1 MRAPPLLLLVV
12 ILVSAGSL
20 ASSENAKAALSRIV
34 VTLEEYNACD
44 VGNSLQSCATV
55 AKCYGRR
62 LILDLQG
69 CPDENR
75 ADLPSAETWIR
86 GLLLPQSGAV
96 VVMVEEDAVFT
107 LSQYDDGG
115 STTVNEMAEYLEAN
129 MQAIQA
135 WGNDSTIMSYD
146 SNATDYATPS
156 DNSSYTS
163 SGQAMYEWNL
173 DMIDAFNTWQ
183 KYSTSGEKYT
193 VALLDSGIS
202 ETVLPAFGGRIVDGY
217 DFISDPDLAMD
228 MDGRDAGYFDPGDG
242 SETFCP
248 GKPSSWHGSRVASVL
263 AANFSG
269 YLGASPGAYVM
280 PVRVLGRCGSGYA
293 SDVAD
298 AIVWAAGG
306 TINGLDRV
314 AGENGDDGRQRVISM
329 SFAGR
334 GRCPSYMQSAVNLA
348 LSNNVTLFAAAGN
361 DPTLL
366 ASEHFPANCRGVISV
381 GALDFRMVMASYS
394 SRGADIYMPG
404 GDAVRPVPCLSYNM
418 EQQGC
423 IGTSIAVPQALLPVM
438 LDVIHLDSIRSLSDP
453 YDQQEPWD
461 PSSSNPLLDA
471 AALTLVDAP
480 STVAVYPPKAL
491 GVYLSST
498 DPPANPYTMTGQA
511 YGNGVYTVSWG
522 GTSHDT
528 YPIIY
533 AFVQGAPYAVW
544 TDTSYSAGVFSLGT
558 GLVAGYNG
566 DWISLSMPDYVVLKN
581 VVIVGRSDSNS
592 GRAPLDYRIY
602 GAGAD
607 NVWNQLIAVPSAS
620 YTSYT
625 TTSPDSVSSV
635 AYNKFAMVVYKLLST
650 SMSTLNFVSIR
661 FNANIVS
668 PCAAGTYKYS
678 ATQCALCSEGTYSSA
693 TGATSSSTCQN
704 CPAGTYS
711 GTQGATSSAACVS
724 CSTGTYSAAGSST
737 CTNCPAGTY
746 ASSTGAT
753 ACTPCPAGTYSTAVG
768 ASSSSTCNNAC
779 AAGTYS
785 LAGSSTCTSCPAG
798 GYSLGPVSSCTP
810 TATQVPETVNKI
822 FAAQGDAFVLLASN
836 QVKGWGNNDVG
847 QLGYGDT
854 VNRGE
859 TVSSMGSN
867 LGYLN
872 FGTGLTVQDAD
883 FGGEHGCAIVGGGT
897 KVRCWGKNSFG
908 SQGMGFNP
916 SYGTA
921 LYWIGDAPGEMGNAL
936 ADVDLGTEFSTGQVT
951 ASKISCGNLYSCV
964 LFSNGKAKCWGY
976 DYMGA
981 LGQGIIM
988 TRGDEPG
995 EMGDNLA
1002 FLDVG
1007 VGKTISKIST
1017 GDAHACA
1024 ILNDNT
1030 LKCWGYNWYG
1040 MVGIGT
1046 MDAVTS
1052 PTAVNVGGLTLK
1064 DIVCGQYHTC
1074 AILSDN
1080 TLKCWGYNSAGQLG
1094 QGHTNHLGDGAGEM
1108 GTSLLAINLGTG
1120 KTAKKVS
1127 MGYDYTC
1134 AILSDDTVKCW
1145 GQNNAGQLGYGD
1157 KVLRGD
1163 GPGEMG
1169 DALPTVD
1176 VGTGRYVVDIECY
1189 YASTCAKLD
1198 DGSIKCWGLASNG
1211 RLGRGVAPGAYGS
1224 STYNVGDEAGEMG
1237 SALLVTDIGSATVM
1251 SVCPFV
1257 GGSANCTNC
1266 SAGFYSNVQGAS
1278 SNATCANQCPAGTY
1292 SLAGASSCTPCPLG
1306 TYSSQLGASACASCP
1321 AGNSTASTGSLYAS
1335 QCLPSYSRLSTR
1347 TVPTVA
1353 LTGYSTTI
1361 TGQSFGNGVYT
1372 IQCADTYSPIC
1383 TNAFDRTTTAY
1394 WTLYSASGSHLYSGG
1409 VYMGTYDLATD
1420 GYKGHWAT
1428 ISFPFEMTPQS
1439 IKVTGYSTSTFWPK
1453 VYRFYGKKVG
1463 SSSWE
1468 ILRDETNAAYTGS
1481 DHVGAVTSSPVALY
1495 DTFGFEVKQL
1505 MGSAT
1510 GGYVAELGITGIV
1523 SEGCPAGMYA
1533 IDSTLC
1539 IACPAG
1545 TSSSAGATSIASC
1558 IPCSAGSY
1566 ATSVG
1571 TPSCTLCPAG
1581 TFSTATGANSSSVCQ
1596 SCPAGTYSATVGG
1609 TNSSACV
1616 GCPLNTYSTAVG
1628 ASNVSACLS
1637 CPMGYIT
1644 ASVGGTLCVEKPP
1657 TQSLTMRVSTDRL
1670 FPPTLPA
1677 DNFGAPDCSTSTTV
1691 SGQAYGNGAYSWQW
1705 STSYDNTCTYNPGRI
1720 WRAPDLT
1727 PWGCGIWYTQ
1737 VVQYSSIGPYTGSL
1751 YLAETTYKGEWIWL
1765 KLPAAYTLSKI
1776 RLNADSNNFNY
1787 RPIDYRIYGKNGA
1800 GAWTQVMDVTNAEYT
1815 SNTHESPI
1823 SSSTSSYDTF
1833 GFAVN
1838 KVAPSSN
1845 GLVICRLWFIAKDLS
1860 ACAAGTYALNTTY
1873 CMECPA
1879 GTYNSVVD
1887 NTASSCTLCPAGTAS
1902 KYTGMATSAACASCA
1917 AGWYADTAGSTNC
1930 TQCPAGRYS
1939 SSLGTTNCT
1948 LCSGGTY
1955 SAVVGATS
1963 SATCQT
1969 CPAGTFSTNG
1979 STSCTTCP
1987 AGTFSAAGAASCTPC
2002 PAGTY
2007 APSPGQAGSC
2017 TACPLGSYAT
2027 TTTCTPC
2034 PAGTFTTMSGASSV
2048 QACYSAC
2055 GAGNYSAAGSTSCS
2069 MCPAGSYS
2077 SPAGTSCPSPTDP
2090 VTVQNTLSC
2099 GTSHTCAVISNGSV
2113 LCWGGGTSGQLGNG
2127 QVPGSQLT
2135 PVAATGITN
2144 AVQVDAGNSHTCAV
2158 LKTGAIMCWGDSA
2171 SGKLGNGASSG
2182 IYSSPVQVT
2191 GITKGVAV
2199 CTSMSSTCA
2208 LLSDRTVAC
2217 WGNALNGVLGNND
2230 ITNTIYA
2237 TPVAVLNLQDAVQ
2250 IAGADAHYCAMRATG
2265 GVVCWGTAGNGRLG
2279 NGVTSGSYG
2288 TPVTVTGLTNAIYID
2303 SAGSHTCAVRSD
2315 RSVACWGSGG
2325 DYRLGYSLTLV
2336 TDMSTPATV
2345 LSVQNIATV
2354 FLGNLHSC
2362 VVTTSGALSC
2372 WGNNGNGQVGIGN
2385 YNTPI
2390 NTPRTVLNIDAGT
2403 GVAFASGVF
2412 HSCVSLKNS
2421 SIICWGNGGSGRLGN
2436 GLTATQNTPVI
2447 ATSVGS
2453 QQVPSPTPT
2462 CTVVPGPSSCSTCE
2476 AGKYSATA
2484 GQGVCTA
2491 CAAGTYSTS
2500 ANSTSCTPCGAGT
2513 YLPTTG
2519 SNSSGACLP
2528 CPAGT
2533 YSAGPGASNCTPC
2546 ATGTYNPNSSATSCI
2561 SCPVNTY
2568 ATSTGASSVQQC
2580 VASVPFPTVWVSRV
2594 MPPASLGC
2602 TADAT
2607 TKTATLTGQAYGNG
2621 LYSVDW
2627 SSYYNGYNNF
2637 KCAFDK
2643 SYSQRGMTGQQC
2655 YGVDGFCSGSDLNSD
2670 GYQGAWVSITMPMS
2684 VRPTQIKLVQQYNA
2698 MMNTRNYRIYA
2709 KNTGMAKWDVL
2720 ATVTD
2725 AVFISSDSSTNYTWS
2740 PSDNLPSYNSF
2751 AIEVNRIVAG
2761 YGAFYV
2767 EMALSEI
2774 IITGDEPT
2782 LGSCSAGTYSF
2793 ASTTCILCPA
2803 GTASSAV
2810 GATSNSTCA
2819 ACPTGSYSQAAG
2831 SSACVDC
2838 GAGTY
2843 SAQQGATSS
2852 AACQVCP
2859 AGTYSA
2865 ARSAQCTS
2873 CPAGTYSSAGSTQC
2887 TTCATGKYSLANS
2900 ANCTDCPAG
2909 TYGSSAGSGN
2919 CTACPAG
2926 YASSTTG
2933 ATSNATCAMCTVG
2946 RYASAGS
2953 SSCAKC
2959 PYGTYANGNGTAAC
2973 TSCPGNTSTPFV
2985 GSTYCKCSPASAPPA
3000 TYRKYPPAG
3009 LQEYSWTLSNM
3020 GYGNGLYTILYSTKD
3035 ARAGTRELKIAFDGN
3050 DGIYSGMAEEGA
3062 YWGAGGTYSSGS
3074 NSAIVPGYSGDWIA
3088 LQMPDKVAYAYLR
3101 LYFSTVMNYRVYGRN
3116 SDNLAAGWTL
3126 LQEVIGAVYTSNVHL
3141 SPTISSSSKY
3151 DTLALAV
3158 GAVSS
3163 ANQVQMQ
3170 ELTFYAAAAGSCL
3183 AGTFAVD
3190 DPTVSLC
3197 LACYPSTYSASSGG
3211 VGEGSCTQCPAG
3223 KYSGAYGAS
3232 SCTSCPAGYWSTEVA
3247 AVDASTCQACGAG
3260 SASVPGSTSCTTCAP
3275 GYYATVGSATCT
3287 ACPAGSYSTL
3297 NGASPSC
3304 TVCPAG
3310 TYSSQGSASCTPC
3323 AAGTA
3328 SPSANQTSSAACAT
3342 CPAGYYSTS
3351 GSPQCIL
3358 CPIGSYSTAP
3368 SASQCTS
3375 CPAGTSTLL
3384 AGSTSSAPCLPV
3396 VSRYLDRRIPPA
3408 PGLPLSGSSTSATV
3422 TGLSFGNGVY
3432 TVATSSTYNTQN
3444 PIHAFDGTTTN
3455 YLTLGSTT
3463 NAADRY
3469 SYAIY
3474 NGALDFAS
3482 DGFKGHWVSI
3492 VAPSGVSMLPY
3503 AVYIKGSVSIDYNP
3517 GVYRMYGRRV
3527 GSSTWEVLRNESASV
3542 TTYNGSAE
3550 HLGVISDPAPRAQY
3564 YDSFAI
3570 EVSQM
3575 QGVPSALDVQYG
3587 IIYDMYF
3594 VGYEV
3599 GNCSA
3604 GTYAVSN
3611 AQCLHCPAGTASSTV
3626 GATSNATCAT
3636 CGTGTYS
3643 NGTGAPLCTPCA
3655 GGTASAATGA
3665 SSPSTCQTCG
3675 AGTYAAPGSATCT
3688 QCPAGTYAT
3697 SAGTSTCTPC
3707 GAGTYS
3713 TAVGATASSTCQS
3726 CPSGTYSTTVGA
3738 TASSTCIS
3746 CPAGTYASSFVVGG
3760 KSQNETCFP
3769 CGTGTYSTALGAL
3782 GNATCTNCPIGKF
3795 SAVTGASALSMC
3807 LACPQG
3813 TYADA
3818 TGTSQCKACPAGTYS
3833 TATSATS
3840 SSTCQACPAGSYSEP
3855 GSSTCTLCP
3864 YGTYSTSSGTAQCT
3878 QCPQGYNTDQPGATT
3893 PTLCNNI
3900 VARDPP
3906 GSACPAGTY
3915 AYSSTQCMGCPIG
3928 TYYGGTGAAS
3938 SSACQSC
3945 PTGTYANVTGQSAC
3959 TQCPAGTASSATKAT
3974 SVATCAICPAGT
3986 YSGVAASSCT
3996 NCAAGTYATSA
4007 GTSTCTSCAAGTYS
4021 TAVGASLA
4029 STCQSCVAGT
4039 YSTTVGASSSATCQ
4053 SCVAGTYSTVVGAS
4067 SSATCQSCAA
4077 GTYSTVVGASSSST
4091 CQSCAAGTYS
4101 TVVGASSSATCQS
4114 CIAGTYSTTVGASSN
4129 ATCVACIAGTYST
4142 TVGAVSASTCQSCVA
4157 GKYSS
4162 TVGASSSS
4170 TCQSCPAGSYSTV
4183 VGANTWLT
4191 CQSCVAG
4198 TYSGTVAAPSSD
4210 YCLQC
4215 TSGTY
4220 STSVGA
4226 TSSATCQPCD
4236 AGTYSTVYGAP
4247 SSATCTPCRTGTYS
4261 TVVGASSSSTCLE
4274 CPAGTFSN
4282 VAGASTWS
4290 TCAACPDGSYA
4301 STAGSTACTQC
4312 VSGSATRLN
4321 R

>member
-1 MRAPPLLLLVV
+1 MRYSVCTDPGTFLNTNTGLCQACPVGTFKVGTSTVTSCTMCPAGSFSPTTGSANCSNC
-12 ILVSAGSL
+12 SAGSF
-20 ASSENAKAALSRIV
+20 SS
-34 VTLEEYNACD
+34 
-44 VGNSLQSCATV
+44 
-55 AKCYGRR
+55 
-62 LILDLQG
+62 
-69 CPDENR
+69 
-75 ADLPSAETWIR
+75 
-86 GLLLPQSGAV
+86 
-96 VVMVEEDAVFT
+96 
-107 LSQYDDGG
+107 
-115 STTVNEMAEYLEAN
+115 
-129 MQAIQA
+129 
-135 WGNDSTIMSYD
+135 
-146 SNATDYATPS
+146 
-156 DNSSYTS
+156 
-163 SGQAMYEWNL
+163 
-173 DMIDAFNTWQ
+173 
-183 KYSTSGEKYT
+183 
-193 VALLDSGIS
+193 
-202 ETVLPAFGGRIVDGY
+202 
-217 DFISDPDLAMD
+217 
-228 MDGRDAGYFDPGDG
+228 
-242 SETFCP
+242 
-248 GKPSSWHGSRVASVL
+248 
-263 AANFSG
+263 
-269 YLGASPGAYVM
+269 SPG
-280 PVRVLGRCGSGYA
+280 
-293 SDVAD
+293 
-298 AIVWAAGG
+298 
-306 TINGLDRV
+306 
-314 AGENGDDGRQRVISM
+314 
-329 SFAGR
+329 
-334 GRCPSYMQSAVNLA
+334 
-348 LSNNVTLFAAAGN
+348 
-361 DPTLL
+361 
-366 ASEHFPANCRGVISV
+366 
-381 GALDFRMVMASYS
+381 
-394 SRGADIYMPG
+394 
-404 GDAVRPVPCLSYNM
+404 
-418 EQQGC
+418 
-423 IGTSIAVPQALLPVM
+423 
-438 LDVIHLDSIRSLSDP
+438 
-453 YDQQEPWD
+453 
-461 PSSSNPLLDA
+461 SSS
-471 AALTLVDAP
+471 
-480 STVAVYPPKAL
+480 
-491 GVYLSST
+491 
-498 DPPANPYTMTGQA
+498 
-511 YGNGVYTVSWG
+511 
-522 GTSHDT
+522 
-528 YPIIY
+528 
-533 AFVQGAPYAVW
+533 
-544 TDTSYSAGVFSLGT
+544 
-558 GLVAGYNG
+558 
-566 DWISLSMPDYVVLKN
+566 
-581 VVIVGRSDSNS
+581 
-592 GRAPLDYRIY
+592 
-602 GAGAD
+602 
-607 NVWNQLIAVPSAS
+607 
-620 YTSYT
+620 
-625 TTSPDSVSSV
+625 
-635 AYNKFAMVVYKLLST
+635 
-650 SMSTLNFVSIR
+650 
-661 FNANIVS
+661 
-668 PCAAGTYKYS
+668 
-678 ATQCALCSEGTYSSA
+678 
-693 TGATSSSTCQN
+693 
-704 CPAGTYS
+704 
-711 GTQGATSSAACVS
+711 
-724 CSTGTYSAAGSST
+724 
-737 CTNCPAGTY
+737 
-746 ASSTGAT
+746 
-753 ACTPCPAGTYSTAVG
+753 CTPCPAGTYSTAVG

-810 TATQVPETVNKI
+810 TATMVPETVKKL
-822 FAAQGDAFVLLASN
+822 FAAHGSAFVLLASN

-908 SQGMGFNP
+908 SHGTGTSP

-951 ASKISCGNLYSCV
+951 ASKISCGNLYTCV

-1127 MGYDYTC
+1127 MGYEYTC

-1383 TNAFDRTTTAY
+1383 TNAFDMTTTAY
-1394 WTLYSASGSHLYSGG
+1394 WTLYSASGSQLYSGG

-1428 ISFPFEMTPQS
+1428 ISFPFGMTPQS

-1596 SCPAGTYSATVGG
+1596 SCPAGT
-1609 TNSSACV
+1609 
-1616 GCPLNTYSTAVG
+1616 
-1628 ASNVSACLS
+1628 
-1637 CPMGYIT
+1637 
-1644 ASVGGTLCVEKPP
+1644 
-1657 TQSLTMRVSTDRL
+1657 
-1670 FPPTLPA
+1670 
-1677 DNFGAPDCSTSTTV
+1677 
-1691 SGQAYGNGAYSWQW
+1691 
-1705 STSYDNTCTYNPGRI
+1705 
-1720 WRAPDLT
+1720 
-1727 PWGCGIWYTQ
+1727 
-1737 VVQYSSIGPYTGSL
+1737 
-1751 YLAETTYKGEWIWL
+1751 
-1765 KLPAAYTLSKI
+1765 
-1776 RLNADSNNFNY
+1776 
-1787 RPIDYRIYGKNGA
+1787 
-1800 GAWTQVMDVTNAEYT
+1800 
-1815 SNTHESPI
+1815 
-1823 SSSTSSYDTF
+1823 
-1833 GFAVN
+1833 
-1838 KVAPSSN
+1838 
-1845 GLVICRLWFIAKDLS
+1845 
-1860 ACAAGTYALNTTY
+1860 
-1873 CMECPA
+1873 
-1879 GTYNSVVD
+1879 
-1887 NTASSCTLCPAGTAS
+1887 
-1902 KYTGMATSAACASCA
+1902 
-1917 AGWYADTAGSTNC
+1917 
-1930 TQCPAGRYS
+1930 
-1939 SSLGTTNCT
+1939 
-1948 LCSGGTY
+1948 
-1955 SAVVGATS
+1955 
-1963 SATCQT
+1963 
-1969 CPAGTFSTNG
+1969 
-1979 STSCTTCP
+1979 
-1987 AGTFSAAGAASCTPC
+1987 
-2002 PAGTY
+2002 
-2007 APSPGQAGSC
+2007 
-2017 TACPLGSYAT
+2017 
-2027 TTTCTPC
+2027 
-2034 PAGTFTTMSGASSV
+2034 FTTMSGASSV

-2099 GTSHTCAVISNGSV
+2099 GTLHTCAVISNGSV

-2315 RSVACWGSGG
+2315 RSVACWGSGA

-2336 TDMSTPATV
+2336 TDKSTPATV

-2354 FLGNLHSC
+2354 FLGNIHSC
-2362 VVTTSGALSC
+2362 VVTTGGALSC

-2390 NTPRTVLNIDAGT
+2390 NTPSTVLNVDVGA

-2462 CTVVPGPSSCSTCE
+2462 CTVVPGPSSCLTCE

-2513 YLPTTG
+2513 YIATTG

-2985 GSTYCKCSPASAPPA
+2985 GSTYYKCSPASAPPA

-3035 ARAGTRELKIAFDGN
+3035 ARGGTRELKIAFDGN
-3050 DGIYSGMAEEGA
+3050 DGIYSGMAEEDA

-3247 AVDASTCQACGAG
+3247 AVDVSTCQSCGAG
-3260 SASVPGSTSCTTCAP
+3260 SASVPGSTSCTSCAP
-3275 GYYATVGSATCT
+3275 GYYATAGSATCT

-3328 SPSANQTSSAACAT
+3328 SPSANQTSSSACAT

-3351 GSPQCIL
+3351 GSSQCIL

-3527 GSSTWEVLRNESASV
+3527 GSSTWEVLRSESASV

-3697 SAGTSTCTPC
+3697 SAGSSTCTPC

-3807 LACPQG
+3807 LACPAG

-3928 TYYGGTGAAS
+3928 TYYGGTGATS

-4039 YSTTVGASSSATCQ
+4039 YSTTVGASSSSTCQ

-4067 SSATCQSCAA
+4067 SSSTCQSCAA

-4261 TVVGASSSSTCLE
+4261 AVVGASSSSTCLE